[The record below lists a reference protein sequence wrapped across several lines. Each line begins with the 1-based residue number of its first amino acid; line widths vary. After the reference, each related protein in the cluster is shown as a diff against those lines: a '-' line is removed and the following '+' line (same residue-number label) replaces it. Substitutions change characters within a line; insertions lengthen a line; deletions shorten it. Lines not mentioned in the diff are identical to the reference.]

1 MTQIEMPPYMLS
13 VFHFLFA
20 IIMLPTIT
28 RESAAIVTVLVKLQ
42 FLGRSQTVET
52 AGRAKHA

>member
-1 MTQIEMPPYMLS
+1 MPPYMLY

-28 RESAAIVTVLVKLQ
+28 RESVAIITVLAKLH
-42 FLGRSQTVET
+42 FLRRSQTVET
-52 AGRAKHA
+52 AGRAKRA